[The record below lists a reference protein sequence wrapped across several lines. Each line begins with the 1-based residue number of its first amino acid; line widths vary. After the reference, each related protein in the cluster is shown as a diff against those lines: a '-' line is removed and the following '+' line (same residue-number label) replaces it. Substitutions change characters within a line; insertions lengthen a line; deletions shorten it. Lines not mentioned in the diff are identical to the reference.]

1 MCSTG
6 SCSGWLVAALVA
18 CACASLCLDACLAA
32 AAAPRDSRT
41 YSRYSV
47 SSAVY
52 CGSRLSDAL
61 KFMCNGQY
69 NSYFK
74 TKKPADSAGQ
84 YRGRREAAGPEEEYW
99 TPPPALPFR
108 DRLRAAALLE
118 NHRRVT
124 RGVFDE
130 CCSKSCTIDEL
141 MNYCDGPDD

>member
-1 MCSTG
+1 MCSVG
-6 SCSGWLVAALVA
+6 SGSGWLVAVLVA
-18 CACASLCLDACLAA
+18 FACVSLCLDACLAA
-32 AAAPRDSRT
+32 AAAPRDPRT
-41 YSRYSV
+41 YARYSV
-47 SSAVY
+47 SSGVY

-74 TKKPADSAGQ
+74 TKKTDQSSQ
-84 YRGRREAAGPEEEYW
+84 YRGRRETVAGAEEEYW

-141 MNYCDGPDD
+141 MNYCDVPDD